1 MMAPQ
6 AGSSTC
12 GASVFGEIDFS
23 LIRRHHGDYLS
34 KEIVR
39 NRADSE
45 SNVESLDGEPVA
57 W

>member
-1 MMAPQ
+1 MAPQ